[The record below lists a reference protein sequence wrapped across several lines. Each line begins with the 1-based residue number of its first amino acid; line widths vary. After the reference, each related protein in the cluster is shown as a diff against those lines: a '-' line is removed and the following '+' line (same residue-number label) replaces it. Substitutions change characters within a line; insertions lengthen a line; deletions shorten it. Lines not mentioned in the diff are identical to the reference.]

1 MTKKLKIIFSIIA
14 WCVLIY
20 YIINY
25 NNYDTLL
32 QTLSQSIYNGWRW
45 GLIAILLCPL
55 NWYLEAKK
63 WQTITKKLQPLTT
76 KKAILS
82 ILNGIVVAFFTPNR
96 IGEMP
101 ARCLDLEEGN
111 RVRGLSLGI
120 ISSISQTLVI
130 GLWGIPALI
139 LFIQILQNHKI
150 SLLFPIL
157 IILIILLT
165 YCLLP
170 SIINFFS
177 KKKNTPSWFQYI
189 QPIGELNGEE
199 LFKIMI
205 IASLRY
211 FVFCFQYYLFLKF
224 FGIDLN
230 IKNAFILIA
239 TNYLFLTFTPSIAY
253 SEGIT
258 RASIAIVVFSTVTK
272 NTIAI
277 GITGIT
283 IWIINFIIPMIVG
296 SLLPFIKEKSSK
308 QTLYHE

>member
-150 SLLFPIL
+150 SLLFPVL

-170 SIINFFS
+170 SIIKFFS
-177 KKKNTPSWFQYI
+177 KKKEHSFLVSIHSTYRRIKWRRTFQNNDHCKPSLFCI
-189 QPIGELNGEE
+189 LLSILFI
-199 LFKIMI
+199 FKI
-205 IASLRY
+205 LW
-211 FVFCFQYYLFLKF
+211 
-224 FGIDLN
+224 N
-230 IKNAFILIA
+230 
-239 TNYLFLTFTPSIAY
+239 
-253 SEGIT
+253 
-258 RASIAIVVFSTVTK
+258 
-272 NTIAI
+272 
-277 GITGIT
+277 
-283 IWIINFIIPMIVG
+283 
-296 SLLPFIKEKSSK
+296 
-308 QTLYHE
+308 